1 LSGEGAACY
10 GLFGYEKGDS
20 MPRPEKTIEID
31 RVLESIIK
39 HDSKTRARGRRVLP
53 EELVEAMDYYVRWN
67 LARNRGRALIELAM
81 PMALEVVQKVREIGI
96 QEVKERAQVIGRKL
110 DGGSAEAGPKPKRRA
125 PRRTRD
131 EKTQ

>member
-1 LSGEGAACY
+1 
-10 GLFGYEKGDS
+10 

-67 LARNRGRALIELAM
+67 LARNRGRALIELAL
-81 PMALEVVQKVREIGI
+81 PMAREVVEKVREVGI
-96 QEVKERAQVIGRKL
+96 QNIRERVEASGGEVAVGNETR
-110 DGGSAEAGPKPKRRA
+110 SAKAPKRRA
-125 PRRTRD
+125 KRGA
-131 EKTQ
+131 E

>member
-1 LSGEGAACY
+1 
-10 GLFGYEKGDS
+10 

-31 RVLESIIK
+31 RVLESIIR
-39 HDSKTRARGRRVLP
+39 HDTKTRARGRRVLP

-96 QEVKERAQVIGRKL
+96 QNVRERAKTIGRML
-110 DGGSAEAGPKPKRRA
+110 EEAETPAESKPRRA
-125 PRRTRD
+125 RKPTKI
-131 EKTQ
+131 E

>member
-1 LSGEGAACY
+1 
-10 GLFGYEKGDS
+10 

-31 RVLESIIK
+31 RVLENIIK
-39 HDSKTRARGRRVLP
+39 HDTKTRARGRRILP

-96 QEVKERAQVIGRKL
+96 QNVRDRAQTSGRPV
-110 DGGSAEAGPKPKRRA
+110 GNEESNGAAPEKPRRA
-125 PRRTRD
+125 RKAAKAD
-131 EKTQ
+131 

>member
-1 LSGEGAACY
+1 
-10 GLFGYEKGDS
+10 

-31 RVLESIIK
+31 RVLETIIK
-39 HDSKTRARGRRVLP
+39 HDNKTRARGRRVLP

-96 QEVKERAQVIGRKL
+96 QEVKDRAESIGRRL
-110 DGGSAEAGPKPKRRA
+110 DEAGPAAAPGAKRRKTA
-125 PRRTRD
+125 RGKHD
-131 EKTQ
+131 EKA

>member
-1 LSGEGAACY
+1 
-10 GLFGYEKGDS
+10 

-39 HDSKTRARGRRVLP
+39 HDTKTRARGRRVLP

-96 QEVKERAQVIGRKL
+96 QEVRDRAESIGRRL
-110 DGGSAEAGPKPKRRA
+110 DEPRPAAPAEPKRRRA
-125 PRRTRD
+125 ARPKRD
-131 EKTQ
+131 EKA

>member
-1 LSGEGAACY
+1 
-10 GLFGYEKGDS
+10 
-20 MPRPEKTIEID
+20 MPRPEKSIEIE
-31 RVLESIIK
+31 RVLDAIIE

-96 QEVKERAQVIGRKL
+96 QEVKDRAEAIGRTVDDVL
-110 DGGSAEAGPKPKRRA
+110 PDGDGALAPKRLRKA
-125 PRRTRD
+125 A
-131 EKTQ
+131 KTSD

>member
-1 LSGEGAACY
+1 
-10 GLFGYEKGDS
+10 

-110 DGGSAEAGPKPKRRA
+110 DDSGADAGPKPKRRA
-125 PRRTRD
+125 PRRPRD

>member
-1 LSGEGAACY
+1 
-10 GLFGYEKGDS
+10 

-39 HDSKTRARGRRVLP
+39 HDTKTRARGRRVLP

-81 PMALEVVQKVREIGI
+81 PMALEVVRKVREIGI
-96 QEVKERAQVIGRKL
+96 QNVKERAQSIGRML
-110 DGGSAEAGPKPKRRA
+110 DEEPPPRAAAPAKPRRA
-125 PRRTRD
+125 RKAAKQ
-131 EKTQ
+131 E

>member
-1 LSGEGAACY
+1 
-10 GLFGYEKGDS
+10 

-39 HDSKTRARGRRVLP
+39 HDTKTRARGRRVLP

-96 QEVKERAQVIGRKL
+96 QEVRDRAKSIGRRL
-110 DGGSAEAGPKPKRRA
+110 DEPGTATPAEPKRRRA
-125 PRRTRD
+125 SRPKRD
-131 EKTQ
+131 EKA

>member
-1 LSGEGAACY
+1 
-10 GLFGYEKGDS
+10 

-31 RVLESIIK
+31 RVLEIIIK

-96 QEVKERAQVIGRKL
+96 QNVKERAQSIGRML
-110 DGGSAEAGPKPKRRA
+110 EQDIPPPPDAAPKTRR
-125 PRRTRD
+125 PR
-131 EKTQ
+131 KTSKPD

>member
-1 LSGEGAACY
+1 
-10 GLFGYEKGDS
+10 

-31 RVLESIIK
+31 RVLEAIIK
-39 HDSKTRARGRRVLP
+39 HDNKTRARGRRVLP

-96 QEVKERAQVIGRKL
+96 QNAKDRAHSIGRSL
-110 DGGSAEAGPKPKRRA
+110 GDDAGATLGA
-125 PRRTRD
+125 PRPRKTRKSSKA
-131 EKTQ
+131 E